1 MTASPSGSVSSDAT
15 SNPRNPSVSAISCAE
30 AGTST
35 NSRSQE
41 TTSRMR
47 DHEEQMQPRSHEA
60 TKKKSAWV
68 SSCFR
73 VFVVAFVLIRKLFQK
88 PQVVFVK
95 EPNVLDPVPQ
105 DRHALD
111 ADPPRES
118 RVALRIVAHCLEHGR
133 MHHPR
138 PADLEPSGLLAH
150 GAALA
155 VALPAADVDFS
166 ARFGVRKETR
176 TEPDS

>member
-1 MTASPSGSVSSDAT
+1 MAASGAVEGRVTGRSNAVATSRASPRTLRQSGRFAVTSKSMTASPSGSVSSDAT

-118 RVALRIVAHCLEHGR
+118 RVALR
-133 MHHPR
+133 
-138 PADLEPSGLLAH
+138 
-150 GAALA
+150 
-155 VALPAADVDFS
+155 
-166 ARFGVRKETR
+166 
-176 TEPDS
+176 